1 MDNRW
6 YVVSV
11 IINSNGSETR
21 NMQPYDSE
29 DTAIRKWHEAFNTI
43 GGGPKLISATILDRF
58 MNQDPRHTEVWQE
71 QEPEPEPNEG
81 E

>member
-6 YVVSV
+6 YVVKV
-11 IINSNGSETR
+11 VINSNGSETR
-21 NMQPYDSE
+21 EFTPYDSE
-29 DTAIRKWHEAFNTI
+29 DTAIRKWHECFNTI

-58 MNQDPRHTEVWQE
+58 MNQDLKHTDTWRQA
-71 QEPEPEPNEG
+71 EPEPEPG